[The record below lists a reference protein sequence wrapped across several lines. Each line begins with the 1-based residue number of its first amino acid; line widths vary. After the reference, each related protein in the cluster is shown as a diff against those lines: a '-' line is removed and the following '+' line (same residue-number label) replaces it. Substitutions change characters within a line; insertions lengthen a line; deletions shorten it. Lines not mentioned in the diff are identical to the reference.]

1 MKPSPLP
8 AIDVH
13 GHYGLSTD
21 QKCARTN
28 RFMSGG
34 PAEVVRRAGTAG
46 VAVTIVSPLAGLM
59 IASHDDVE
67 RANRAAARAVAR
79 HPALRQWVILDPLNP
94 RTFDQA
100 RDLLA
105 NPRCAGI
112 KIHPE
117 QHKYPI
123 RKHGRA
129 LFEFAERLGA
139 VICAHSGQERSLP
152 GDFVPLADAFPGAR
166 LILAHLGFG
175 HDEDVA
181 HQVRAIAR
189 SRHGNI
195 YADTSSGRSIFPNLI
210 EWAVRHVGAD
220 RLLFGSDTPLY
231 HTAMM
236 RARIDFADIAPRD
249 KTLILRGNA
258 LCLFGGKIGG
268 G

>member
-1 MKPSPLP
+1 MKQPPLG
-8 AIDVH
+8 AVDVH

-28 RFMSGG
+28 HFMSGG
-34 PAEVVRRAGTAG
+34 PAEVVRRAKIAG

-59 IASHDDVE
+59 IKSHDDVE
-67 RANRAAARAVAR
+67 RANRDAARAVAR
-79 HPALRQWVILDPLNP
+79 QPGLRQWVILDPLNP

-105 NPRCAGI
+105 DQRCAGI

-117 QHKYPI
+117 QHRYPI

-129 LFEFAERLGA
+129 IFEFAERMGA
-139 VICAHSGQERSLP
+139 VLSTHSGQQRSLP
-152 GDFVPLADAFPGAR
+152 ADFVPFADAHPGVR

-195 YADTSSGRSIFPNLI
+195 YTDTSSGRSVFPGLI
-210 EWAVRHVGAD
+210 EWAVREVGAD

-236 RARIDFADIAPRD
+236 RARIAFAGIRPRD
-249 KTLILRGNA
+249 KELILRGNA
-258 LCLFGGKIGG
+258 LRLLRDRRRP
-268 G
+268 